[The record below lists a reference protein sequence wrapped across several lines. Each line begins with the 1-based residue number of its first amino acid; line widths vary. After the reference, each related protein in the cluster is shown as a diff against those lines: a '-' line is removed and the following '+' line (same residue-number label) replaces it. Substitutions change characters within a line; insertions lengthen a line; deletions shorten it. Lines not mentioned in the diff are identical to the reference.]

1 MPMIIGFLILTV
13 SSIPIGFSNKLY
25 QLFLARLFQG
35 ISSGVTWSL
44 GLAMLID
51 VYPSDKLDF
60 PISISYSGFTL
71 GVLGGP
77 VLGGVVYKSGGM
89 PGVAYLMGGM
99 ALFNMIFRILV
110 PDSNELNEILAKS
123 EAVSSSSID
132 LESNPENSQPA
143 ANKKINFFSLL
154 KEKQIIVLCLVTIF
168 AYGMTSSIE
177 LVLPIVFAEKF
188 DLSPDIIGYTFISFS
203 VSSVIGSL
211 VTGRLMDSKFIN
223 SRISEYK
230 KRYVIIIIGN
240 TVAGVLVIITGFQKT
255 LAAFIIFM
263 ALFGFASGC
272 GNVPV
277 MAALGAHITYMATR
291 EDTHIADSKNSLS
304 PEKPEVTQ
312 EAILE
317 TPVPVL
323 ANHEIKPDSNNIEEN
338 SDTNG
343 TKSVGKSGGNG
354 QVYSLYNVSYSLSA
368 LIIPIVASSMYKSAG
383 LLPVCAF
390 LGGLLAV
397 GVSTSVGYILLT
409 KK

>member
-1 MPMIIGFLILTV
+1 
-13 SSIPIGFSNKLY
+13 
-25 QLFLARLFQG
+25 
-35 ISSGVTWSL
+35 
-44 GLAMLID
+44 
-51 VYPSDKLDF
+51 
-60 PISISYSGFTL
+60 
-71 GVLGGP
+71 
-77 VLGGVVYKSGGM
+77 
-89 PGVAYLMGGM
+89 
-99 ALFNMIFRILV
+99 MIFRILV

-123 EAVSSSSID
+123 EAVSSSPID

-211 VTGRLMDSKFIN
+211 VTGRFMDSKFIN
-223 SRISEYK
+223 SRI
-230 KRYVIIIIGN
+230 
-240 TVAGVLVIITGFQKT
+240 TGVLVIITGFQKT
-255 LAAFIIFM
+255 PAAFIIFM

-397 GVSTSVGYILLT
+397 GVSTSVGYILFA